1 MINQVFKDIRRKI
14 STNKSY
20 FWILIITITIGITL
34 FSGSSMLGKTIDQAL
49 KSHYDKMNIMD
60 IKVNTNLNFD
70 SNDKNNIKNIPGI
83 KGVMMSKSLD
93 AIAKVN
99 NDEIKVKLSSLPN
112 NMSKN
117 NPDYINRVT
126 LLKGKLPTTINEAV
140 IEESFYKSGNI
151 TLNDLVTLTT
161 DNDSDLRAKKIKI
174 VGIIKES
181 YHDLENNNNT
191 TIYLNENEF
200 NSNYYDDIYITAND
214 ESYIN
219 KIEKEIKNIYL
230 NIKEK
235 QISEKSLDKQIAE
248 ESLNNIY
255 SSSLPQDELGKEI
268 TELTNNLNRTKQ
280 QLSDT
285 EKDQIQITKK
295 EDIKTFELYK
305 SSITKT
311 GNIIKSFS
319 LIYLILII
327 ILSIMLQ
334 ARLLKK
340 DKKEIEMLKKLGYN
354 DSYIFIKYI
363 SFVFI
368 IDIIAIFFS
377 LIMTKVYVMLIGLLY
392 KSYYGI
398 NITKVIT
405 NNSLLLIIV
414 AVVIISLIITFIAYK
429 TKKINIKNSFIS
441 KIINLD
447 YAKVF
452 TYLIIILGVNFI
464 FTGYQISSKIASIPK
479 QEFKNIIKYDL
490 EVEKHSNQNIN
501 IKNNVLDKTS
511 ISKINI
517 TINEKLNSNLMIIKN
532 NKEINK
538 FINIKGNV
546 KKQNVIITSNV
557 ANTLNVSVNDKIKIN
572 LNEKSYELKVTDIT
586 KDYIN
591 NYVYISP
598 TLYKTLT
605 DQDINYDTILIKVK
619 NKNKII
625 DLQNELINSNKIK
638 NVITINQLKESYE
651 NALTPM
657 IISILMIS
665 AIGNIILLLMLY
677 ILIIKMVNEKN
688 LKLKRLG
695 YYNEEIIKM
704 HYGKYK
710 IGLLL
715 SLIVGV
721 IASYITSTILI
732 NYLFSNSFG
741 LKNGFSLLPYIFL
754 LINIIFVCL
763 ICKHLM
769 DKYLKVN
776 KM

>member
-1 MINQVFKDIRRKI
+1 MINQIFKDIRRKI
-14 STNKSY
+14 STNKGY
-20 FWILIITITIGITL
+20 FWILIVTITIGVTL
-34 FSGSSMLGKTIDQAL
+34 FSGSSTLDKTINETL
-49 KSHYDKMNIMD
+49 KKHCDKMNIMD

-70 SNDKNNIKNIPGI
+70 SNDKTTIKNIPGI

-93 AIAKVN
+93 ALAKVN
-99 NDEIKVKLSSLPN
+99 NDEMKVKLSSLPN

-140 IEESFYKSGNI
+140 IEESFYKNGNI

-181 YHDLENNNNT
+181 YHDLEDNNNT

-280 QLSDT
+280 RLSDT

-295 EDIKTFELYK
+295 EDIKIFELYK
-305 SSITKT
+305 NSIIKT
-311 GNIIKSFS
+311 GNITESFAI
-319 LIYLILII
+319 IYLVLII

-334 ARLLKK
+334 ARLFKK
-340 DKKEIEMLKKLGYN
+340 DNKEIEMLKKLGYN
-354 DSYIFIKYI
+354 DYYIFIKYI
-363 SFVFI
+363 STIFI
-368 IDIIAIFFS
+368 IDIISIFFS

-398 NITKVIT
+398 TMTKIIN
-405 NNSLLLIIV
+405 NNSLLLISII
-414 AVVIISLIITFIAYK
+414 VIIISFMITFIAYK

-464 FTGYQISSKIASIPK
+464 FTGYQISSKIDSIPK
-479 QEFKNIIKYDL
+479 QEFKNIIKYDI

-501 IKNNVLDKTS
+501 IKNNVLDKTN

-517 TINEKLNSNLMIIKN
+517 NINEKLNSNLIIIKD

-557 ANTLNVSVNDKIKIN
+557 ANTLNVSVNDKININ
-572 LNEKSYELKVTDIT
+572 LDEKSYELKVTDIT